1 MKSIE
6 NFLKNILLR
15 ILLLTSKFSRN
26 KKPALPVKFNRILFI
41 RLNRIGDALVT
52 TPVLHLIKKKLN
64 PKIHILADK
73 KNYFVYN
80 NNPDVDEIIIF
91 KKGIKGINEI
101 LNFIKK
107 ENIDTI
113 VDLHYDIS
121 TTVSYIIA
129 LSNAMNKFG
138 IEKENKII
146 YTKTVPQLDSKST
159 HIVTRLLELAK
170 LFNIKADNSKNWI
183 GYYPDYISLRK
194 ADDFLKKTFTS
205 KNFLIG
211 INISAG
217 SEARFWGVEKF
228 KSLIDFLLTY
238 KAQAGINLN
247 ILIITAPKDLH
258 YAENIIHDKTNQAAI
273 FSSENF
279 DEFAAIISNLSIIF
293 TPDTA
298 AVHIASAFH
307 IPVFGI
313 YVHDT
318 DDMIWS
324 PYGVDFEYVST
335 RNSNL
340 KNIDFEEVKNKLK
353 PFLDK
358 RLMEISAG

>member
-1 MKSIE
+1 MKNIE
-6 NFLKNILLR
+6 KFLKNILLR
-15 ILLLTSKFSRN
+15 FLLLISKFNRN
-26 KKPALPVKFNRILFI
+26 KKADSSGKFNKILFI

-52 TPVLHLIKKKLN
+52 TPVLHLLKKKLN
-64 PKIHILADK
+64 PKIYLLADK
-73 KNYFVYN
+73 KNHFVYN
-80 NNPDVDEIIIF
+80 NNPDIDEIIIF

-107 ENIDTI
+107 EDIETI

-129 LSNAMNKFG
+129 LSNAGNKFG

-146 YTKTVPQLDSKST
+146 YTKTVPQLDSKSM
-159 HIVTRLLELAK
+159 HIVIRLLEIAK

-194 ADDFLKKTFTS
+194 ADDFLKKTFTN

-217 SEARFWGVEKF
+217 SEARFWGVERF
-228 KSLIDFLLTY
+228 KSLIDFLLNY
-238 KAQAGINLN
+238 KLQAGINLN
-247 ILIITAPKDLH
+247 ILIISAPKDLH
-258 YAENIIHDKTNQAAI
+258 YAENITQDKMSQAAI

-279 DEFAAIISNLSIIF
+279 DEFAAVISNLNILF

-298 AVHIASAFH
+298 AVHIAAAFH

-340 KNIDFEEVKNKLK
+340 KNIDFEDVKIKLK

-358 RLMEISAG
+358 RLMEISEG